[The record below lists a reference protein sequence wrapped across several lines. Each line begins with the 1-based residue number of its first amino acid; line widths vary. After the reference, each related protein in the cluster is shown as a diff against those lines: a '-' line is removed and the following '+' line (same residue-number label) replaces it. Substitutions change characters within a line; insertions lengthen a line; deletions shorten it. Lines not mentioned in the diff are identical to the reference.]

1 MAKETEVSNAEKV
14 QKGTKKPVAK
24 KETAKGFFSYFPY
37 RIKVSILPPIFTS
50 PRI

>member
-24 KETAKGFFSYFPY
+24 KETAKKQLQKQKKLQKGQK
-37 RIKVSILPPIFTS
+37 R
-50 PRI
+50 

>member
-24 KETAKGFFSYFPY
+24 N
-37 RIKVSILPPIFTS
+37 PPAVRDRS
-50 PRI
+50 ADPPS

>member
-24 KETAKGFFSYFPY
+24 KETAKKPATKTEKAIQRWHSRDG
-37 RIKVSILPPIFTS
+37 
-50 PRI
+50 